1 MTQSSLEREGLT
13 GCIEYSPSSE
23 ESKAGTQ
30 GRTKGSEAET
40 TEEHY
45 LLACSITFLLQP
57 TPTRL
62 GIALPT
68 LDQALLPQLRKC
80 PTDVTIGQSNRGSSS
95 FEVPF
100 SQVMLGLC
108 QVDR

>member
-1 MTQSSLEREGLT
+1 LGEGKVVT
-13 GCIEYSPSSE
+13 WFIDYRPASE

-45 LLACSITFLLQP
+45 LLACSITFLIQP

-62 GIALPT
+62 G
-68 LDQALLPQLRKC
+68 PQLRNC
-80 PTDVTIGQSNRGSSS
+80 LIDVATGQSHLGCSS
-95 FEVPF
+95 FEELS
-100 SQVMLGLC
+100 SQVS
-108 QVDR
+108 